1 MRWFELALLVVL
13 AAGCG
18 ATPAEDRGAGVE
30 GRVTIG
36 PQCPVVQEGS
46 PCPDAPYVATVQL
59 LADGEVVASVRSG
72 EDGAFR
78 IPAEPGAYT
87 VRAEPSTPGDLAS
100 APDVS
105 GVTVT
110 PGAFTRVDIVF
121 DSGIR

>member
-1 MRWFELALLVVL
+1 MRRFVLAFLVAL
-13 AAGCG
+13 AAGCD
-18 ATPAEDRGAGVE
+18 ATPAEDRGGGVE

-36 PQCPVVQEGS
+36 PQCPVVREGS
-46 PCPDAPYVATVQL
+46 PCPDARYIATVQL

-78 IPAEPGAYT
+78 IPVEPGEYT
-87 VRAEPSTPGDLAS
+87 VHAEPSAPDGLAS